1 MLVLVVG
8 LELIVVV
15 LVCDVDSYI
24 VHPLSIVVTYVN
36 DLLPNDL
43 TKKEK
48 KRRESLGRRSLFM
61 CQKRDYLI
69 D

>member
-36 DLLPNDL
+36 DLLLNDL
-43 TKKEK
+43 TKKKRKEERALDGGLCLCV
-48 KRRESLGRRSLFM
+48 RRE
-61 CQKRDYLI
+61 I
-69 D
+69 I

>member
-36 DLLPNDL
+36 DLLLNDL
-43 TKKEK
+43 TKK
-48 KRRESLGRRSLFM
+48 KRKEERALDGGL
-61 CQKRDYLI
+61 CLCV
-69 D
+69 

>member
-43 TKKEK
+43 KKEK

-61 CQKRDYLI
+61 CQKINYLI